1 MEEARVVVD
10 AGPQVL
16 VEQEPLGGRGEDPA
30 GVGRAPLHPD
40 VLHVGVLCPATADL
54 HCPVS
59 PPGRGSHPLASSPES

>member
-40 VLHVGVLCPATADL
+40 VLHVGVQQLLTSTAQSLLLDAA
-54 HCPVS
+54 VT
-59 PPGRGSHPLASSPES
+59 ASPES